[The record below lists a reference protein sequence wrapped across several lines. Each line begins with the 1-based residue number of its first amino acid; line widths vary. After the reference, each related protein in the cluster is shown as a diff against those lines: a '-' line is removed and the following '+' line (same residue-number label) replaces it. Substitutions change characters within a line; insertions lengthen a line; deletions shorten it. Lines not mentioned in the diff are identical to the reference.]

1 MELKDMTDL
10 IKVYDAVV
18 KLEEM
23 AGLLTGNMV
32 PEEGTILKSLYAILD
47 VIDRNSVILQK
58 EKKDPMFDESESQH
72 EEILNNTEL
81 SAEQRAMRL
90 LDICKEA

>member
-1 MELKDMTDL
+1 MQLKDMTDL

-32 PEEGTILKSLYAILD
+32 PEEGTILESLYAILD
-47 VIDRNSVILQK
+47 VIDRNSVVLQK
-58 EKKDPMFDESESQH
+58 ESKDPMFDECESMH
-72 EEILNNTEL
+72 EEILNDTKL
-81 SAEQRAMRL
+81 SAEQRALRL
-90 LDICKEA
+90 LDICSQA